1 MALSQDASFWRFS
14 ILLFGLLASL
24 WAGVAVAQ
32 STPDFDSLRQAVGNA
47 KGPSAMARQ
56 QLVLTTSFVVAGQ
69 LDSADNH
76 LGKAKAILAN
86 VPNDT
91 NNVRVSY
98 LSGVLAYVR
107 GNFQAALPHFSVV
120 VSQANSAFCLQDRA
134 KSWVKL
140 GVCYQ
145 RLTRTAEG
153 IAAVLE
159 AEKLAKQQA
168 DPALMGDVYFMLGVL
183 YGATGNHPTV
193 KRYYEQALQYMPAK
207 DEYRKAMVLNSLA
220 LLYSVSNQDRKAI
233 DAYLQC
239 YQIALRTNTPENGYG
254 SLANAGL
261 IIVNQPDYRR
271 ALPIIDTLMVAGKR
285 LKRPYLLHF
294 GYAIRAQYH
303 KRQHHYKLAQ
313 ASLDSG
319 IMCLK
324 RSGEIS
330 SLPQLLAAQTEID
343 SLAGDYKKSLR
354 TRSELA
360 RVKDMVYD
368 NQKLAKIEE
377 MRIKFDTEKSEERN
391 KILATELEAE
401 SWRRN
406 TLVAVVLLLVLAAIG
421 LWFILTQTRRL
432 SNQRAIILEKE
443 RLTAKLEQEQAAQ
456 QAAFLAK
463 QLAMQEELAQAEQNE
478 KEAAYRA
485 LVSTN
490 TLSAHRRDVIAKTQ
504 TVLKQYPKLSRQL
517 EDLLERVEDSQ
528 DLELEWEKY
537 KAAFQQIHPDFF
549 KRLAGLSPGLSANDE
564 RLAAY
569 LLMGITGKDL
579 ANLLNLT
586 EPTVHNNRSKLR
598 KRLGLQPS
606 EDLVLFLQELAISEA
621 LPQNTS

>member
-1 MALSQDASFWRFS
+1 MSQASFFWRFH
-14 ILLFGLLASL
+14 ILLFGMLASL
-24 WAGVAVAQ
+24 GASVAMAQ
-32 STPDFDSLRQAVGNA
+32 LPPDFDSLRQAVKDA
-47 KGPSAMARQ
+47 KGPSASARQ
-56 QLVLTTSFVVAGQ
+56 HLVLTTSFVAAGQ
-69 LDSADNH
+69 LDSATNH
-76 LGKAKAILAN
+76 LGNAKAILASL
-86 VPNDT
+86 PNDT

-120 VSQANSAFCLQDRA
+120 VSDANNGFCLTDRA

-140 GVCYQ
+140 GLCYQ
-145 RLTRTAEG
+145 RLNRRAEG

-193 KRYYEQALQYMPAK
+193 KRYYEQALQYIPAK

-239 YQIALRTNTPENGYG
+239 YQIALKLNAPENGYG

-261 IIVNQPDYRR
+261 LIVNQPKYLR
-271 ALPIIDTLMVAGKR
+271 ALPISDTLLAAGRR
-285 LKRPYLLHF
+285 LGRPYLLHF

-303 KRQHHYKLAQ
+303 KRQNHYKLAQ

-319 IMCLK
+319 ITCLK

-330 SLPQLLAAQTEID
+330 SLPQLLAAKTEID

-354 TRSELA
+354 TRSELEH
-360 RVKDMVYD
+360 VKDLVFD
-368 NQKLAKIEE
+368 NQNQAKIEE
-377 MRIKFDTEKSEERN
+377 MRIKFDTERAEEEN
-391 KILATELEAE
+391 KILAAKLDAE

-406 TLVAVVLLLVLAAIG
+406 TLTAVVLLLILAAIG
-421 LWFILTQTRRL
+421 LWFILRQTRRL

-456 QAAFLAK
+456 QSAFLAQ
-463 QLAMQEELAQAEQNE
+463 QLALKEELAQAEQNE

-485 LVSTN
+485 LVSTS

-504 TVLKQYPKLSRQL
+504 TVLKQHPKLTRQL

-537 KAAFQQIHPDFF
+537 KAAFLQIHPDFF
-549 KRLAGLSPGLSANDE
+549 KRLAKLSPGLTANDE

-569 LLMGITGKDL
+569 LLMGIIGKDL
-579 ANLLNLT
+579 ANLLNVT

-606 EDLVLFLQELAISEA
+606 EDLVQFLQQLT
-621 LPQNTS
+621 L

>member
-1 MALSQDASFWRFS
+1 MSQASFFWRFR
-14 ILLFGLLASL
+14 ILLIGMLVSIWAS
-24 WAGVAVAQ
+24 VAVAQ
-32 STPDFDSLRQAVGNA
+32 LSPDFDSLRQAVKDA
-47 KGPSAMARQ
+47 KGPSASARQ
-56 QLVLTTSFVVAGQ
+56 QLILTTSFVVAGQ

-76 LGKAKAILAN
+76 LGKAKAILASL
-86 VPNDT
+86 PNDT

-120 VSQANSAFCLQDRA
+120 VSDANNGFCLTDRA

-140 GVCYQ
+140 GLCYQ
-145 RLTRTAEG
+145 RLNRRAEG

-193 KRYYEQALQYMPAK
+193 KRYYEQALQYIPAK

-239 YQIALRTNTPENGYG
+239 YQIALKLNAPENGYG

-261 IIVNQPDYRR
+261 LIVNQPNYLR
-271 ALPIIDTLMVAGKR
+271 ALPVSDTLLAAGRR
-285 LKRPYLLHF
+285 LKRPYLMHF

-303 KRQHHYKLAQ
+303 KRQNHYKLAQ

-319 IMCLK
+319 ITCLK

-330 SLPQLLAAQTEID
+330 SLPQLLAAKTEID

-354 TRSELA
+354 TRSELEH
-360 RVKDMVYD
+360 VKDLVFD
-368 NQKLAKIEE
+368 NQNQAKIEE
-377 MRIKFDTEKSEERN
+377 MRIKFDTDKSEERN
-391 KILATELEAE
+391 KILANKLETE

-421 LWFILTQTRRL
+421 LWFILRQTKRL

-443 RLTAKLEQEQAAQ
+443 RLTAMLEQEQAAQ
-456 QAAFLAK
+456 QVAFLSK
-463 QLAMQEELAQAEQNE
+463 QLSLKEELAQAEQNE

-537 KAAFQQIHPDFF
+537 KAAFLQIHPDFF
-549 KRLAGLSPGLSANDE
+549 KRLDELSPSLSANDE

-586 EPTVHNNRSKLR
+586 EQTVHNNRSKLR

-606 EDLVLFLQELAISEA
+606 EDLVLFLQQLAISEA